1 MTQRERI
8 VAALSARISAG
19 ALRTGERL
27 DSEAEIAAE
36 FGVSR
41 GTVRGALAELQRLDL
56 IATRAGLGSFVTF
69 EGQPLDPDVGWAR
82 ALTDAGAAVTTE
94 ILGISLVPADTALP
108 ADAESSNRTVA
119 RDYTVCHTDA
129 VARDRTLVPAEAPA
143 DADTPTDTPTDTPA
157 PSPGLATLPLHLPT
171 ELAGRDV
178 VVLARRRLLDGRPIS
193 YERAVVPAT
202 GPLRD
207 LPTSGLVDGSLTATL
222 RHAGLVAHHGTQDA
236 RVVST
241 SDDVAA
247 HLAHEPGTVVLRTTR
262 LSFSADGDVV
272 ELVESFLD
280 PAHFSLH
287 LTFGDTPA

>member
-119 RDYTVCHTDA
+119 RDYTVCPTDA